1 MPESA
6 PDQAPR
12 ALLAFSPTA
21 RVLGFSG
28 PPGAA
33 ASGGQHRHALARPK
47 RDAGS
52 LAWTHEHQNRRATSS
67 HDRISAPAPSPP
79 PAPSEAGPP
88 GAHLRHALHGTV
100 GLTHAPRSSADAP
113 ASPTSRLVHP
123 HATVL
128 PPTRPPKSTG
138 RLLPTR
144 AGRGP
149 DPPPGVT
156 CRAGRARRTIQAAR
170 SDPSNARISPRSSP
184 ARASRVFPHS
194 TSARLQWAAGRRGVR
209 RPTQARLGEAQARCR
224 KPRLDPR
231 TPESPRHQLP
241 RPYLG
246 SRAFPPTG
254 S

>member
-88 GAHLRHALHGTV
+88 GAPLRHALHGTV

-113 ASPTSRLVHP
+113 ASPISRLVHP

-138 RLLPTR
+138 RLAPHPCWQGPGPTTR
-144 AGRGP
+144 CDLQGWPGP
-149 DPPPGVT
+149 AHDPGSSLGSQQCQNQPQIKP
-156 CRAGRARRTIQAAR
+156 RARF
-170 SDPSNARISPRSSP
+170 
-184 ARASRVFPHS
+184 SR
-194 TSARLQWAAGRRGVR
+194 
-209 RPTQARLGEAQARCR
+209 
-224 KPRLDPR
+224 
-231 TPESPRHQLP
+231 
-241 RPYLG
+241 
-246 SRAFPPTG
+246 FPPQHEC
-254 S
+254 